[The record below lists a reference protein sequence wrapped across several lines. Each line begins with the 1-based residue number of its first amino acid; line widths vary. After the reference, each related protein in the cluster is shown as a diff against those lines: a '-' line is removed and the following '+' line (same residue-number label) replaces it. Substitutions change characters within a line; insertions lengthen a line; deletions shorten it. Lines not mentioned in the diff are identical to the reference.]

1 MSRPD
6 LSHTLKLMTV
16 WLLIGLLV
24 HGCLMWSLAL
34 CLSYLLVVLTAPLFG
49 TVMDHARAKKRLLF
63 ASYAATVG
71 TTALLYFVAP
81 GWMWL
86 GFWLIVL
93 SNTAYAIG
101 ESHALRQ
108 VCSGDGDQHW
118 RDRMAEL
125 INTEAADAD
134 LETRLKQSFNSG
146 YAARQSQFPS
156 CGPDSRKAELAVA
169 RKGEGI
175 AKRLAA
181 SVRTVKRMGPD
192 DPALQ
197 DPNNPGAEPKE

>member
-1 MSRPD
+1 LARDLNQMRSMKLHRPA
-6 LSHTLKLMTV
+6 
-16 WLLIGLLV
+16 
-24 HGCLMWSLAL
+24 LAL
-34 CLSYLLVVLTAPLFG
+34 A
-49 TVMDHARAKKRLLF
+49 ALLF
-63 ASYAATVG
+63 A
-71 TTALLYFVAP
+71 AP
-81 GWMWL
+81 
-86 GFWLIVL
+86 VL
-93 SNTAYAIG
+93 AQERTPPERQSLVDLAYAIG

-134 LETRLKQSFNSG
+134 LEARLKQSFNSG
-146 YAARQSQFPS
+146 YAARQSQFPA

-197 DPNNPGAEPKE
+197 DGENPDAEPKE